1 MTVFMGKQGNE
12 TATHKYYIE
21 KHMEKELVLCLT
33 EHCPK
38 QEKKKKKWF
47 LPRASLTIYHIGHG
61 APFRKVAEVI
71 RGV

>member
-38 QEKKKKKWF
+38 QEKKKKSGSC
-47 LPRASLTIYHIGHG
+47 LVL
-61 APFRKVAEVI
+61 V
-71 RGV
+71 